1 MRAVIS
7 LRSASSSTGVGS
19 GTRRKRGRRDL
30 RSPATVRREHAV
42 IARQVHAR
50 FRHEGGETCDEI
62 QRCEDHVRRTVPVG
76 PSQRLA
82 ELRNWIELQVLKR
95 QPA

>member
-1 MRAVIS
+1 VVAGQVHP
-7 LRSASSSTGVGS
+7 
-19 GTRRKRGRRDL
+19 RGRL
-30 RSPATVRREHAV
+30 KGRET
-42 IARQVHAR
+42 R
-50 FRHEGGETCDEI
+50 DEI

-82 ELRNWIELQVLKR
+82 ELRNWIELQVLER